1 VTGETA
7 RRLGF
12 VALAS
17 TLALTAPG
25 AGAADGDGFA
35 VGPPQWQLAAGA
47 QHSTWD
53 EYAPGGKA
61 LLHERGWLSGA
72 SGGVRVA
79 FRRGD
84 VRLGALGLELGHWQG
99 TRDYDG
105 TTSLGTPAQTVVDVR
120 RTTLALRGEAAL
132 ASAWSATAQLQPN
145 WLHRNLRDTANA
157 QGYPEDWRWTLARIG
172 LQWRSASGQA
182 ADEVGDESGLSGH
195 AAWGR
200 VLAPRVELR
209 LPGRDAATLEPGTGT
224 AWQAGARW
232 GATLG
237 AYDAQSLARRY
248 EVPLQRVPRA
258 VEIHRALALVR
269 RRRRAGFDREFRAQR
284 GEQRRRRVAREILH
298 HAVIRQ
304 DLRLLLGK
312 RDAEDPCVLAVRR

>member
-1 VTGETA
+1 MTGETA

-17 TLALTAPG
+17 TLALTAPV
-25 AGAADGDGFA
+25 AGAADGGDGFA
-35 VGPPQWQLAAGA
+35 VGPPQWQLATGA
-47 QHSTWD
+47 QHSAWD
-53 EYAPGGKA
+53 EYAPNRKA
-61 LLHERGWLSGA
+61 LLHERGLLSGA
-72 SGGVRVA
+72 SAGVRVA
-79 FRRGD
+79 LRRGD

-132 ASAWSATAQLQPN
+132 TSAWSATAQLQPN

-172 LQWRSASGQA
+172 LQWRSASSQA
-182 ADEVGDESGLSGH
+182 SDNVGDESGLSGH

-237 AYDAQSLARRY
+237 AWSQARWSAHAAVDWERITLPAS
-248 EVPLQRVPRA
+248 EPVPVYANGVLVGAASQPRTRITSTQLT
-258 VEIHRALALVR
+258 VGV
-269 RRRRAGFDREFRAQR
+269 Q
-284 GEQRRRRVAREILH
+284 ARW
-298 HAVIRQ
+298 
-304 DLRLLLGK
+304 
-312 RDAEDPCVLAVRR
+312 

>member
-1 VTGETA
+1 MTGETA

-12 VALAS
+12 VALGSA
-17 TLALTAPG
+17 LALTAPV
-25 AGAADGDGFA
+25 AGAADGGDGFS
-35 VGPPQWQLAAGA
+35 VGPPQWQLDAGA
-47 QHSTWD
+47 QHSAWD
-53 EYAPGGKA
+53 EYAPGSKA

-72 SGGVRVA
+72 SAGVRVA
-79 FRRGD
+79 LRRGD

-105 TTSLGTPAQTVVDVR
+105 TTSLGTPAQTVADVR
-120 RTTLALRGEAAL
+120 RTTFALRGEAAL
-132 ASAWSATAQLQPN
+132 APAWSATAKLQPN

-182 ADEVGDESGLSGH
+182 SDKAGDESGLSGH

-237 AYDAQSLARRY
+237 AWSQAQWSAHAAVDWERITLPASEPVPVYANGVLVGAASQPRTRITSTQLTIGVQARW
-248 EVPLQRVPRA
+248 
-258 VEIHRALALVR
+258 
-269 RRRRAGFDREFRAQR
+269 
-284 GEQRRRRVAREILH
+284 
-298 HAVIRQ
+298 
-304 DLRLLLGK
+304 
-312 RDAEDPCVLAVRR
+312 

>member
-25 AGAADGDGFA
+25 AGAADGGDGFT

-47 QHSTWD
+47 QHSAWD
-53 EYAPGGKA
+53 EYAPNRKA

-72 SGGVRVA
+72 SGSVQVA
-79 FRRGD
+79 LKRGD

-120 RTTLALRGEAAL
+120 RTTFALRGDVAL
-132 ASAWSATAQLQPN
+132 TSGWSATAELQPN
-145 WLHRNLRDTANA
+145 WLHRDLHGTANA

-182 ADEVGDESGLSGH
+182 SDEDGDGSGLSGH

-200 VLAPRVELR
+200 ALAPRVELR
-209 LPGRDAATLEPGTGT
+209 LPGRDVATLEPGTGT

-237 AYDAQSLARRY
+237 AWSQAKWSAHAAVGWERITLPAS
-248 EVPLQRVPRA
+248 EPVPVYANGVLVGGASQPRA
-258 VEIHRALALVR
+258 RLTSTQLTVGV
-269 RRRRAGFDREFRAQR
+269 Q
-284 GEQRRRRVAREILH
+284 ARW
-298 HAVIRQ
+298 
-304 DLRLLLGK
+304 
-312 RDAEDPCVLAVRR
+312 

>member
-1 VTGETA
+1 MTGETA

-17 TLALTAPG
+17 TLALTAPV
-25 AGAADGDGFA
+25 AGAADGGDGFA
-35 VGPPQWQLAAGA
+35 VGPPQWQLATGA
-47 QHSTWD
+47 QHSAWD
-53 EYAPGGKA
+53 EYAPNRKA
-61 LLHERGWLSGA
+61 LLHERGLLSGA
-72 SGGVRVA
+72 SAGVRVA
-79 FRRGD
+79 LRRGD

-200 VLAPRVELR
+200 VLVPRVELR
-209 LPGRDAATLEPGTGT
+209 LPGSDAATLEPGTGT

-237 AYDAQSLARRY
+237 AWSQAQWSAHAAVDWERITLPASEPVPVYANGVLVGAASQPRTRITSTQLTVGVQARW
-248 EVPLQRVPRA
+248 
-258 VEIHRALALVR
+258 
-269 RRRRAGFDREFRAQR
+269 
-284 GEQRRRRVAREILH
+284 
-298 HAVIRQ
+298 
-304 DLRLLLGK
+304 
-312 RDAEDPCVLAVRR
+312 

>member
-1 VTGETA
+1 MTGETA

-17 TLALTAPG
+17 TLALTAPV
-25 AGAADGDGFA
+25 AGAADGGDGFA

-72 SGGVRVA
+72 SAGVRVA
-79 FRRGD
+79 LRRGD

-237 AYDAQSLARRY
+237 AWSQARWSAHAAVDWERITLPAS
-248 EVPLQRVPRA
+248 EPVPVYANGVRVGAVSQPRTRNTSTQLTIG
-258 VEIHRALALVR
+258 V
-269 RRRRAGFDREFRAQR
+269 Q
-284 GEQRRRRVAREILH
+284 ARW
-298 HAVIRQ
+298 
-304 DLRLLLGK
+304 
-312 RDAEDPCVLAVRR
+312 

>member
-1 VTGETA
+1 MTGETA

-17 TLALTAPG
+17 TLALTAPV
-25 AGAADGDGFA
+25 AGAADGGDGFA
-35 VGPPQWQLAAGA
+35 VGPPQWQLATGA
-47 QHSTWD
+47 QRSAWD
-53 EYAPGGKA
+53 EYAPNRKA
-61 LLHERGWLSGA
+61 LLHERGLLSGA
-72 SGGVRVA
+72 SAGVRVA
-79 FRRGD
+79 LRRGD

-237 AYDAQSLARRY
+237 AWSQARWSAHAAVDWERITLPAS
-248 EVPLQRVPRA
+248 EPVPVYANGVLVGAASQPRTRITSTQLT
-258 VEIHRALALVR
+258 VGV
-269 RRRRAGFDREFRAQR
+269 Q
-284 GEQRRRRVAREILH
+284 ARW
-298 HAVIRQ
+298 
-304 DLRLLLGK
+304 
-312 RDAEDPCVLAVRR
+312 

>member
-17 TLALTAPG
+17 TLALTARG
-25 AGAADGDGFA
+25 AGAADGGDGFA
-35 VGPPQWQLAAGA
+35 VGPPKWELAAGE
-47 QHSTWD
+47 QHSAWD
-53 EYAPGGKA
+53 EYAPNRRA

-79 FRRGD
+79 LRRGD
-84 VRLGALGLELGHWQG
+84 VPLGALGLELGHWQG

-132 ASAWSATAQLQPN
+132 TSGWSATAELQPN
-145 WLHRNLRDTANA
+145 WLHRNLHDTANA

-172 LQWRSASGQA
+172 LQWRSASEQA
-182 ADEVGDESGLSGH
+182 SDEGGDGSGLSAH
-195 AAWGR
+195 AAWGKA
-200 VLAPRVELR
+200 LAPRVELR
-209 LPGRDAATLEPGTGT
+209 LPGRDTATLEPGTGT

-237 AYDAQSLARRY
+237 AWSQARWSAHAAIGWERITLPAS
-248 EVPLQRVPRA
+248 EAVPVYANGVLVGAASQPRTRITSTQLTIG
-258 VEIHRALALVR
+258 V
-269 RRRRAGFDREFRAQR
+269 Q
-284 GEQRRRRVAREILH
+284 ARW
-298 HAVIRQ
+298 
-304 DLRLLLGK
+304 
-312 RDAEDPCVLAVRR
+312 